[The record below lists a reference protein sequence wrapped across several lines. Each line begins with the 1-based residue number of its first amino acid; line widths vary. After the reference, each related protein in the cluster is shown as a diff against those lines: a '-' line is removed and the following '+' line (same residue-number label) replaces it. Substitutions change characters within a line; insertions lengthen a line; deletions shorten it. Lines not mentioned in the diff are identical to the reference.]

1 MVTAMRFDRRKIFN
15 CDRLDALARH
25 LAQRRRIL
33 LWGEMGTGKS
43 TLAMALT
50 RLLSRHE
57 GFCQFLELD
66 PGRPPFGVP
75 GAVCRGWWAGDRF
88 EWTDVQALCS
98 LDAARFRLPLIRA
111 VRHLLDLLSQTGH
124 TGPIVI
130 DPPGVTRGAG
140 GAELLL
146 ALASDL
152 AVDAVVICIRENAS
166 VPLEAELSSLAVE
179 LIGVPAS
186 PAAKRPSKGQR
197 NRHRTRLWD
206 QYLTESA
213 EIDIAIDQTAVL
225 GTPPPRHVS
234 AAWTGRQAALLDAT
248 GRTLAMGEVVRW
260 STDILRLRMPPGMPA
275 APAAVLVRDAGRNP
289 GGDLET
295 LAPVI
300 HSAVAHHVP
309 LEMLPPAVTLQT
321 RGTPVST
328 RVGPAWATLVGG
340 VFGDPLL
347 HVRLRHVKQSYLF
360 DLGEPSR
367 LATKAAHQVKA
378 VFLSH
383 AHLDHIGGFP
393 WFLRTRIGF
402 FGPCK
407 IFGPAEICD
416 RIAGFIHAVTWDR
429 IRETAPLFEV
439 CEIHGDRLKRAMLQP
454 GRPTVELQALPI
466 ENGIVLPETHF
477 NIKAAVCDHGVA
489 SVAYALEFRR
499 KISINKNAFAATGLT
514 SGRWLGRLK
523 QCVDAGTPDGRIALP
538 DGTAKTA
545 GELAE
550 ALTERHPGQKLVYA
564 ADVADT
570 PENREKLIALAH
582 NAHTLFCET
591 AFTRTDKAKA
601 DANQHL
607 TTAAAVDIARL
618 AGVEYLVPFHFSK
631 RYEHNPGM
639 VYDELMSLAGPVG
652 IIGPLYR
659 DS

>member
-1 MVTAMRFDRRKIFN
+1 MRFDLQQIFS
-15 CDRLDALARH
+15 CDRPCTLASH
-25 LAQRRRIL
+25 LAKRRRIL
-33 LWGEMGTGKS
+33 IWGEMGAGKS
-43 TLAMALT
+43 TLAMTLT

-66 PGRPPFGVP
+66 PGLPPFGVP
-75 GAVCRGWWAGDRF
+75 GAVCRGWWTGDRF
-88 EWTDVQALCS
+88 DWTDLQALCS
-98 LDAARFRLPLIRA
+98 LDAARFRLPLVRA
-111 VRHLLDLLSQTGH
+111 ARHLADLLSQTDH
-124 TGPIVI
+124 AGPIVI

-146 ALASDL
+146 ALVSDL
-152 AVDAVVICIRENAS
+152 AVDAVVICIRKNGS
-166 VPLEAELSSLAVE
+166 IPLKEELSSLAAE
-179 LIGVPAS
+179 LIGVSAS
-186 PAAKRPSKGQR
+186 PAAKRPSKRQRTR
-197 NRHRTRLWD
+197 NRTQLWD
-206 QYLTESA
+206 QYLSKSA
-213 EIDIAIDQTAVL
+213 EIDISINQTAVL
-225 GTPPPRHVS
+225 GTPPPRPVP
-234 AAWTGRQAALLDAT
+234 AAWTGRQVALLDAT
-248 GRTLAMGEVVRW
+248 GRTLGMGEVVRL
-260 STDILRLRMPPGMPA
+260 TANILRLRTPPGMSASPA
-275 APAAVLVRDAGRNP
+275 ALLIRDAGRNLA
-289 GGDLET
+289 GDLET

-300 HSAVAHHVP
+300 HNPAAHRVP
-309 LEMLPPAVTLQT
+309 LEMLPATITVQT
-321 RGTPVST
+321 KGTPVST
-328 RVGPAWATLVGG
+328 RVGPSWATLVGG

-367 LATKAAHQVKA
+367 LTTRAAHQVKA

-407 IFGPAEICD
+407 VFGPAETCD

-454 GRPTVELQALPI
+454 GRQSVELQALPI
-466 ENGIVLPETHF
+466 KNGIVLTTTHF
-477 NIKAAVCDHGVA
+477 NIRAAVCDHGVA
-489 SVAYALEFRR
+489 SVAYALEFRQ
-499 KISINKNAFAATGLT
+499 KIGINKKALAAAGLT
-514 SGRWLGRLK
+514 PGRWLGRLK
-523 QCVDAGTPDGRIALP
+523 QCVDAGTPDVRIALP

-570 PENREKLIALAH
+570 PENREKLIALAR

-591 AFTRTDKAKA
+591 GFTRADKTRA

-607 TTAAAVDIARL
+607 TTAAAVDIARM
-618 AGVEYLVPFHFSK
+618 AGVDYLVPFHFSR
-631 RYEHNPGM
+631 RYEHNPVT
-639 VYDELMSLAGPVG
+639 VYDELMSMAGPVG
-652 IIGPLYR
+652 IIGPFYR